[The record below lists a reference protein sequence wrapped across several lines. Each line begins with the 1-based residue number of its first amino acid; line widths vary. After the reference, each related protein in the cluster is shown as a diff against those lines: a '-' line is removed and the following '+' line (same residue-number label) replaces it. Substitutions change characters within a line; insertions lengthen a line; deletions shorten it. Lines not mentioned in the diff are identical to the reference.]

1 MVYKYTK
8 QYRAKSG
15 IVWIFGLLSE
25 MFSLYDASV
34 LNYVSAGYSSTLQ
47 SLSLLIAQLDVF
59 TSLAQVA
66 VSGPVPYVR
75 PVMREQGTG
84 VFTLKQARHACLE
97 RQDSVS
103 YIANDVKFKKS

>member
-1 MVYKYTK
+1 MVITEQKLPLFEFFLCCLE
-8 QYRAKSG
+8 
-15 IVWIFGLLSE
+15 IL
-25 MFSLYDASV
+25 SLYDVSV
-34 LNYVSAGYSSTLQ
+34 FNYVTAGYSSTLQ
-47 SLSLLIAQLDVF
+47 SLSLLIAQLDVL

-84 VFTLKQARHACLE
+84 IFSLKQARHACLE

-103 YIANDVKFKKS
+103 YIANDVNFKQS

>member
-1 MVYKYTK
+1 
-8 QYRAKSG
+8 
-15 IVWIFGLLSE
+15 

-103 YIANDVKFKKS
+103 YIANDVNFKKS